1 MEKLGSSHTLQCRI
15 DGGRDMEENEWSWG
29 IMVSLRCTPASRGRR
44 NGMHVRV
51 SEGAL
56 MTSQLSLTRSLVAL
70 GPAEPRHFST
80 TTYVLDNVL
89 YLKINQIQDSK
100 CKA

>member
-1 MEKLGSSHTLQCRI
+1 MEKLGAIINVECRI
-15 DGGRDMEENEWSWG
+15 TGGRDTAENDWAWG
-29 IMVSLRCTPASRGRR
+29 TMVSLRYTPASRGRR
-44 NGMHVRV
+44 TGMLDRV
-51 SEGAL
+51 SVGAL
-56 MTSQLSLTRSLVAL
+56 MTSQLSLTRRLVAL

-89 YLKINQIQDSK
+89 YLKINQIQDNK